1 LKEISVCN
9 IKRLSHTGKKKE
21 EVTAWVENNFPG
33 SEQMTTFVQGI
44 PLVVIEFIT
53 RGVAEFGK

>member
-1 LKEISVCN
+1 LKELSTGN

-21 EVTAWVENNFPG
+21 EIRTWVHENFPPP
-33 SEQMTTFVQGI
+33 EEMTTFVQGI
-44 PLVVIEFIT
+44 PIVVIGFIA